1 MDIYLC
7 LFIASFAGLALL
19 AFAGIGRFH
28 HSAGSGHHFT
38 PSHSHAGS
46 HANGARVP
54 VKSGNNEAASWLTLV
69 SPLVLLGLL
78 FGFAATGLIV
88 APWLGH
94 GLLRFL
100 VALAGGLVFNFL
112 LLQPLWRFLLGFA
125 SRPARTLDSASFE
138 EARAVT
144 NFDAAGNGLVR
155 LEIDGQVQ
163 QILGS
168 LIAEEKGRRVL
179 AGSSL
184 FVRSIDPI
192 RQRCVVSCSAETN
205 TPSNSSSRS

>member
-1 MDIYLC
+1 
-7 LFIASFAGLALL
+7 
-19 AFAGIGRFH
+19 
-28 HSAGSGHHFT
+28 
-38 PSHSHAGS
+38 
-46 HANGARVP
+46 
-54 VKSGNNEAASWLTLV
+54 
-69 SPLVLLGLL
+69 
-78 FGFAATGLIV
+78 
-88 APWLGH
+88 
-94 GLLRFL
+94 
-100 VALAGGLVFNFL
+100 
-112 LLQPLWRFLLGFA
+112 
-125 SRPARTLDSASFE
+125 LDSASFE

>member
-7 LFIASFAGLALL
+7 VFIASFAGLVILS
-19 AFAGIGRFH
+19 FAGIGRSH
-28 HSAGSGHHFT
+28 HSSGAAHHFAPNHSQLGAHLRGGRT
-38 PSHSHAGS
+38 PA
-46 HANGARVP
+46 
-54 VKSGNNEAASWLTLV
+54 KSGSSESTSWLALV

-78 FGFAATGLIV
+78 FGFAATGLIA

-94 GLLRFL
+94 GLLLFL

-138 EARAVT
+138 DARAVT
-144 NFDAAGNGLVR
+144 NFDATGNGLVR

-168 LIAEEKGRRVL
+168 LTAEEKGRRVL
-179 AGSSL
+179 AGSTL
-184 FVRSIDPI
+184 FIRSIDPV
-192 RQRCVVSCSAETN
+192 RQRCVVSCSAETK
-205 TPSNSSSRS
+205 TSSNSSSR